1 MAVFQFDKID
11 LNDFWDRTPT
21 KLKYILIIAI
31 FLIAIYF
38 LFSRTVSNA
47 QIRELEKIEQTIET
61 THELIERFEEFRSDQ
76 YVYNAQI
83 LVYLDNIYTLIQ
95 ELNQNINRKFEILVK
110 SGNMKN
116 SEDLLDKIL
125 LLNES
130 FEKLQDAYTP
140 EEFQKYMKEY
150 QELQELQETR
160 KKINIKKDSIEK

>member
-1 MAVFQFDKID
+1 MAIFQFNKID

-47 QIRELEKIEQTIET
+47 QIRELEKIEQTINT

-76 YVYNAQI
+76 YVYNAQM
-83 LVYLDNIYTLIQ
+83 LVYLDNLYTLIQ
-95 ELNQNINRKFEILVK
+95 ELNVNINRKFEILIK
-110 SGNMKN
+110 SGSVAN

-125 LLNES
+125 ILNES

-140 EEFQKYMKEY
+140 EEFQEY
-150 QELQELQETR
+150 VNEYKKLQEMHQPIHNDEP
-160 KKINIKKDSIEK
+160 KE